1 MKFRLIPFR
10 YYRAAMNMALDEAI
24 LENIRAGKSLPTI
37 RFYGWDPS
45 AVSIG
50 FFQGLEYEVN
60 REACR
65 EAGVDV
71 VRRITGGGAVYHD
84 RDGEVTYSIL
94 GPASLFPLNIR
105 ESYRLICD
113 DIIYALRLLD
123 IPAEFQPIN
132 DISVG
137 EKKISGNAQ
146 TRREG
151 MFLQHGTVLYQVDVE
166 KMFTLLSVDPVKVS
180 DKLIR
185 SVKKRVTSVLDCRQ
199 IPMDELVRA
208 METAFSR
215 NREIE
220 VGDYSPE
227 ELQRAEELA
236 AAKYGTEAWI
246 AMR

>member
-1 MKFRLIPFR
+1 MFRLIRFR
-10 YYRAAMNMALDEAI
+10 HFPAAMNMALDEAI
-24 LENIRAGKSLPTI
+24 LEGIRAGKTLPTI

-50 FFQGLEYEVN
+50 FFQGLAYEVN
-60 REACR
+60 RDACR
-65 EAGVDV
+65 AAGVDI

-94 GPASLFPLNIR
+94 GPASLFPINIR
-105 ESYRLICD
+105 ELYRVICD
-113 DIIYALRLLD
+113 DIVYALQLLG
-123 IPAEFQPIN
+123 IPAAFQPIN
-132 DISVG
+132 DITVD

-151 MFLQHGTVLYQVDVE
+151 TFLQHGTVLYSVDVE
-166 KMFTLLSVDPVKVS
+166 KMFSLLSVDPAKVS

-185 SVKKRVTSVLDCRQ
+185 SVKKRVTSILECRPVP
-199 IPMDELVRA
+199 IEDLIRA
-208 METAFSR
+208 MEAGFSR

-220 VGDYSPE
+220 IGDYTE
-227 ELQRAEELA
+227 TELQRASELA
-236 AAKYGTEAWI
+236 QTKYGTEAWI